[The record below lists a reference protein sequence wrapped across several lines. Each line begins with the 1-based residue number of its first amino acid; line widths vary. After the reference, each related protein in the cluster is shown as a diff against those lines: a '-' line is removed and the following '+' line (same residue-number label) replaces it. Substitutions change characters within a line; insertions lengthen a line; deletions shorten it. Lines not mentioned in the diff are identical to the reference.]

1 MKGIFICKNPQ
12 SSLEILLYEEN
23 KFLLGKHDKLCYNIN
38 NKVLFFLPNMRFTAT
53 TRAFFIDSNIF
64 MPLEKSNI
72 TSDYGMRISPISGN
86 WKFHKGIDLGASE
99 GTPVYACK
107 NGKVAVCVKNDKTF
121 GNYIILSH
129 SNGMTSVYA
138 HLSKINVK
146 KDEIIRKGYQIGNVG
161 STGAVTGPHLHFEI
175 RKNGI
180 ATNPFDF
187 IKK

>member
-1 MKGIFICKNPQ
+1 
-12 SSLEILLYEEN
+12 
-23 KFLLGKHDKLCYNIN
+23 
-38 NKVLFFLPNMRFTAT
+38 
-53 TRAFFIDSNIF
+53 
-64 MPLEKSNI
+64 
-72 TSDYGMRISPISGN
+72 
-86 WKFHKGIDLGASE
+86 
-99 GTPVYACK
+99 
-107 NGKVAVCVKNDKTF
+107 
-121 GNYIILSH
+121 
-129 SNGMTSVYA
+129 MTSVYA

>member
-1 MKGIFICKNPQ
+1 
-12 SSLEILLYEEN
+12 
-23 KFLLGKHDKLCYNIN
+23 
-38 NKVLFFLPNMRFTAT
+38 MRFTAT
-53 TRAFFIDSNIF
+53 TRAFFIDSNIL

-107 NGKVAVCVKNDKTF
+107 NGKVVVCVKNDKTF

-129 SNGMTSVYA
+129 SDGMTSVYA

-180 ATNPFDF
+180 ATNPFDM